1 MSESDSPSR
10 RRPPTID
17 LTATEVQTEA
27 PASGQQA
34 EAEAKAEFEADGAA
48 AKPAAAR
55 SPRPFKAALIGALA
69 GAVVI
74 AAAGTGLWF
83 TGYLPTPQQGLPP
96 VAQQQPAE
104 AGPSASNPAA
114 PDIAGALKRIE
125 GAIQAQKPDAAL
137 ASRLAA
143 AEAAVKA
150 QTDALAALAR
160 RVDEVAAAAQ
170 TALAEAKAASDAADA
185 AKSAAKSTAQ
195 PEVARSDLDALAG
208 RIAALEAAVK
218 AVSETAAQNA
228 SSADDRV
235 ARLIVAT
242 EALRANVERGA
253 PFQAELAAAKALGAA
268 ADATAPLEPFAASGV
283 PSAAALAHDLATLLP
298 ALQQAAAPAP
308 GAGDNSFLRRL
319 EANAKQLVRVTPVDA
334 PPGDDAASVVARIN
348 VDAAHADVAGAI
360 ADIAKLPDAVAA
372 PAAAWVQKAKAREAA
387 IVAARHLAATA
398 LAALGPP
405 Q

>member
-1 MSESDSPSR
+1 MSESDSTSR

-17 LTATEVQTEA
+17 LTATEVKIEA
-27 PASGQQA
+27 PASDQA
-34 EAEAKAEFEADGAA
+34 AQAANAEAKAESEAAGPTAE
-48 AKPAAAR
+48 PAAAR
-55 SPRPFKAALIGALA
+55 SPRPFRAALIGGLA
-69 GAVVI
+69 SAVVI
-74 AAAGTGLWF
+74 AAVGAGLWYA
-83 TGYLPTPQQGLPP
+83 GYLPAP
-96 VAQQQPAE
+96 QQQPAATE
-104 AGPSASNPAA
+104 TQLPPGNPAA
-114 PDIAGALKRIE
+114 ADIAGALKRIE

-150 QTDALAALAR
+150 QADGLAALAR
-160 RVDEVAAAAQ
+160 RVDEVAGAAQ
-170 TALAEAKAASDAADA
+170 TALAQAKAAADA
-185 AKSAAKSTAQ
+185 AEAAKNTAKSTAQ
-195 PEVARSDLDALAG
+195 PEVARGDLDALAG

-253 PFQAELAAAKALGAA
+253 PFQAELAAAKALGATA
-268 ADATAPLEPFAASGV
+268 GATAPLEPFAATGV
-283 PSAAALAHDLATLLP
+283 PSAAALAHDLAALLP
-298 ALQQAAAPAP
+298 ALQQAAAPAA
-308 GAGDNSFLRRL
+308 GAGDNSFLGRL

-334 PPGDDAASVVARIN
+334 PPGDNPASVVARIG
-348 VDAAHADVAGAI
+348 VDATHADVAGAI
-360 ADIAKLPDAVAA
+360 ADIAKLPDAAAA
-372 PAAAWVQKAKAREAA
+372 PAAAWMQKAKAREAA
-387 IVAARHLAATA
+387 IAAARHLAATA